1 MPEERKRQT
10 LPPERLREVLDRLN
24 DVLAEAVRLRDE
36 ITRQIQ
42 TNHHDERQVLSKGG
56 RAGARKAKSARKP

>member
-24 DVLAEAVRLRDE
+24 DVMAEAARLRDE
-36 ITRQIQ
+36 ITRQIELQ
-42 TNHHDERQVLSKGG
+42 YRDQLQHLSAGG
-56 RAGARKAKSARKP
+56 RTKKRPAARKR

>member
-36 ITRQIQ
+36 ITRQIDTQ
-42 TNHHDERQVLSKGG
+42 HRGEQQLLS
-56 RAGARKAKSARKP
+56 AGEKPARRKPTKRVRR

>member
-24 DVLAEAVRLRDE
+24 DVMAEAARLRDE
-36 ITRQIQ
+36 ITRQIDDQ
-42 TNHHDERQVLSKGG
+42 HQSQLQHLSAGG
-56 RAGARKAKSARKP
+56 RRKKRPAARNR